1 MARHVKTDSA
11 SAPSPIRY
19 MDGSSLQRPFD
30 LPHRNNYVLIG
41 LIAAAAFFG
50 ILIGLHL
57 YDVLINSQ
65 VRQEATVEQ
74 TINRGVT
81 LDLPVLDT
89 YVSSANSDI
98 SAALTAA
105 GYAIIDMNTIP
116 GVSNA
121 GASGSLDLVK
131 LPSDV
136 TVADAAI
143 TYAKGISSLSGE
155 DAARYLSG
163 SWRLTVDRPSS
174 VDMKVKYADFT
185 SKAATTAIQSAITT
199 EGWDKGTLGDSG
211 IDASGNTYQN
221 GTITID
227 GAIYN
232 WSVSVCPLSAVYSNS
247 GLPSDALYV
256 GIRLAG

>member
-1 MARHVKTDSA
+1 MARHVKTESA

-19 MDGSSLQRPFD
+19 MDGSSLRRPLD

-41 LIAAAAFFG
+41 IIVAAAVFG

-57 YDVLINSQ
+57 YDVFINSQ

-81 LDLPVLDT
+81 LDLPILDT
-89 YVSSANSDI
+89 YVSASNADI

-105 GYAIIDMNTIP
+105 GYTTIDMSTIP
-116 GVSNA
+116 GASSA
-121 GASGSLDLVK
+121 ASSGALDVIK

-143 TYAKGISSLSGE
+143 AYAQGISSLSAE

-163 SWRLTVDRPSS
+163 SWRLTVDRSS
-174 VDMKVKYADFT
+174 GVDMKVKYADFA
-185 SKAATTAIQSAITT
+185 SKTAATAIQSAITT
-199 EGWDKGTLGDSG
+199 EGWAKSTMGDSG
-211 IDASGNTYQN
+211 VDASGNTYQN
-221 GTITID
+221 GTITLD
-227 GAIYN
+227 GATYN
-232 WSVSVCPLSAVYSNS
+232 WSISVCSLSEIYSNS
-247 GLPSDALYV
+247 GLPTDALYV
-256 GIRLAG
+256 GVRLAG

>member
-19 MDGSSLQRPFD
+19 MDGSSLQRPLD

-41 LIAAAAFFG
+41 LIVAAVFFG
-50 ILIGLHL
+50 ILIGLHA

-81 LDLPVLDT
+81 LDLPVLNT
-89 YVSSANSDI
+89 YVSSANADI
-98 SAALTAA
+98 SASLTAA
-105 GYAIIDMNTIP
+105 GYTIIDMSTIP
-116 GVSNA
+116 GASSS
-121 GASGSLDLVK
+121 GASGLLDLVK
-131 LPSDV
+131 LPSDI

-163 SWRLTVDRPSS
+163 SWRLTVDRSS
-174 VDMKVKYADFT
+174 GIDMKVKYADFA
-185 SKAATTAIQSAITT
+185 SKTTAAAIQNALTT
-199 EGWDKGTLGDSG
+199 EGWDKSTMGDSG
-211 IDASGNTYQN
+211 VDASGNTYQN
-221 GTITID
+221 GTITLN
-227 GAIYN
+227 GATYN
-232 WSVSVCPLSAVYSNS
+232 WSVSVCPLSAIYNNS

-256 GIRLAG
+256 GVRLAG